1 MLHSAIDSMAESLQA
16 VQYFPL
22 AAQPDVVRS
31 AQKDRLCLHIL
42 EASVT
47 DVVQGLLGPAA
58 VFRYRDALQALS
70 AALYFGGS
78 TGAAQPSCPA
88 NYCLQQ
94 ALPCAIT
101 RVLVRAG

>member
-1 MLHSAIDSMAESLQA
+1 MAESSQA

-78 TGAAQPSCPA
+78 TGAPA
-88 NYCLQQ
+88 LETQIGPAGTLSSNG
-94 ALPCAIT
+94 PCI
-101 RVLVRAG
+101 LGHSIEGRAS